1 MSLSI
6 LKEVLQALY
15 ALSLRA
21 AQIDLITGHRRE
33 DQHFTASATD
43 GYIEATLTPCLIQR
57 AKVHTDLP
65 RSICTIA
72 DREEDDITLITLH
85 ILKVLDEDRLIE
97 LVGQLL

>member
-1 MSLSI
+1 M
-6 LKEVLQALY
+6 LQALY
-15 ALSLRA
+15 SLSLRA

-85 ILKVLDEDRLIE
+85 ILKVLDEDGLVE